1 MGEVLVTNAW
11 ADGVFLTRWI
21 FSDRSDRNR
30 DKWQGILAHL
40 PSAGLT
46 EHCLLHSVLFQ
57 AQPHIRSGDFD
68 LSVPITWCFLHPHS
82 HNSTVPSLVSAEG
95 VPSSSCWEWL
105 WHFILI
111 CYSAMVTWPRR
122 HILSIDGGAGE
133 NIIVCRKDVVESILI
148 DVEARYELIYL
159 IADSIGPAEPTVPV
173 SLQNLQS
180 PVQFMPPSGS
190 VCEKSLKG
198 LLQTD
203 PVESGIS

>member
-1 MGEVLVTNAW
+1 
-11 ADGVFLTRWI
+11 
-21 FSDRSDRNR
+21 
-30 DKWQGILAHL
+30 
-40 PSAGLT
+40 
-46 EHCLLHSVLFQ
+46 
-57 AQPHIRSGDFD
+57 
-68 LSVPITWCFLHPHS
+68 
-82 HNSTVPSLVSAEG
+82 
-95 VPSSSCWEWL
+95 
-105 WHFILI
+105 
-111 CYSAMVTWPRR
+111 MVTWPRR